1 MKTIAL
7 VGTFDSKGEEFL
19 FAKTLIEKLGF
30 RSFTIHAGTFD
41 PEFEPDVSNEE
52 VALAAGTEL
61 AAVTASGDRG
71 YAADVMA
78 KGLAVLVPRLYEEGR
93 FDGILS
99 FGGSGGTT
107 LATAGMRQLP
117 LGVPKVMVSTM
128 ASGNVSEY
136 VGTTDIVMMPS
147 LVDVAG
153 INKINRQIFCNAV
166 MAVAGMV
173 GYSDQAKEMS
183 AAETT
188 DVKPTIAATMFGV
201 TTPCVSRAKDLL
213 EQAGYDV
220 IVFHANGAGGKMMEK
235 LIDQGVFT
243 GVLDLTTTEVCDDLY
258 GGVLTAGPHRLE
270 AAIRQKLPQVVS
282 VGADEMINFGHVS
295 TLPKQYS
302 DRNIHIHNPANTLV
316 RMTAEESAGLGRRL
330 AEKWNAAQTE
340 MTVLLPLGGMS
351 MLDAPGRPFDGPEER
366 EALYNSIKEGITN
379 PKVRVKELSYNI
391 NDEAFAET
399 AVNELLDLIK
409 VFP

>member
-7 VGTFDSKGEEFL
+7 VGTFDSKGEEFF

-41 PEFEPDVSNEE
+41 PEFEPDISNEE

-61 AAVTASGDRG
+61 ADVTASGDRG

-78 KGLAVLVPRLYEEGR
+78 KGLAVLVPRLYEAGR

-183 AAETT
+183 AAGSA

-235 LIDQGVFT
+235 LIDQGIFV

-258 GGVLTAGPHRLE
+258 GGVLTARPHRCE

-295 TLPKQYS
+295 TLPKQYA

-366 EALYNSIKEGITN
+366 EALYSAIKGGITN
-379 PKVRVKELSYNI
+379 PKVHVKELSYNI